1 MLGLNPTVKFLTSA
15 IPSTG
20 FPAVWQIIFQAELS
34 RFRSLRFN
42 FASPHA
48 VKLAAAFHCHAK
60 FLCSSIPP
68 ARCIHRRLVILQ
80 VSSSWRR
87 TFRFSFASHLAV
99 KLVAAFHCC
108 VKFFS
113 SSNPPVVL
121 PAVRLA
127 PCRLPRKGF
136 ELCVSISRRAGFA
149 LNGKLNEELAPAAP
163 SKLSRKVLA
172 AGIEPASRGTSIGAS
187 TCVAR

>member
-1 MLGLNPTVKFLTSA
+1 M
-15 IPSTG
+15 
-20 FPAVWQIIFQAELS
+20 

-48 VKLAAAFHCHAK
+48 VKLAAAFHCPVK

-68 ARCIHRRLVILQ
+68 ARYIHRRLVILQ

-87 TFRFSFASHLAV
+87 TFRFSFASHPAV
-99 KLVAAFHCC
+99 KLGAAFHCC
-108 VKFFS
+108 VKFLS
-113 SSNPPVVL
+113 SSIPPVVL

-127 PCRLPRKGF
+127 PCRPPRKGF

-149 LNGKLNEELAPAAP
+149 LNGKLIEELAPAAP
-163 SKLSRKVLA
+163 YKLSRKVLCF
-172 AGIEPASRGTSIGAS
+172 PVQSGTEDKLS
-187 TCVAR
+187 